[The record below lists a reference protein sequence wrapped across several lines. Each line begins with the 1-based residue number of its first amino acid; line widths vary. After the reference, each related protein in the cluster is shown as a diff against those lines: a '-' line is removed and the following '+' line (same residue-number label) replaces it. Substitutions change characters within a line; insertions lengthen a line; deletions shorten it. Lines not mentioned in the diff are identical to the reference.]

1 MKTFKLFG
9 VMALLVCAMTIV
21 TGCNNKKDKSEP
33 DSIYPSAES
42 LIGTWQMISD
52 PAPLE
57 EILNGAI
64 MPGMMFYL
72 GQNNLIRMG
81 NIEFSVTGA
90 YSYNANS
97 GNLII
102 LGANAGMNV
111 EGILTKSSV
120 ENQVIWIFQ
129 GINLEFKKLSTEN
142 LLGESMPE

>member
-1 MKTFKLFG
+1 MKTFKLLG

-33 DSIYPSAES
+33 EVLYPSAES
-42 LIGTWQMISD
+42 LVGTWKMISD

-57 EILNGAI
+57 EIFNAAI

-72 GQNNLIRMG
+72 GQTNLIRMG
-81 NIEFSVTGA
+81 NSEFSATGE

-97 GNLII
+97 GKII
-102 LGANAGMNV
+102 LLGVNEGMDI

-129 GINLEFKKLSTEN
+129 EINLEFKKLSTEN
-142 LLGESMPE
+142 LLGYSMPE